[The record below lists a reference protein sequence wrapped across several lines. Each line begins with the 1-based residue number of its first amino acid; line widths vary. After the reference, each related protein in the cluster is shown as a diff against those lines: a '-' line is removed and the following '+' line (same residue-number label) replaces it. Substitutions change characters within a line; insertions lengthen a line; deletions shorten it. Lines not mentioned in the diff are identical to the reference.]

1 MPAKTISK
9 RKPIKPRWVIS
20 ESGEAVAVLIDID
33 EYREMQRQLGEVATR
48 AEENSPEALDLLK
61 KAEADI
67 KAGRL
72 TRHADVV
79 KAVRK
84 RRHQHD

>member
-9 RKPIKPRWVIS
+9 RKPIKPRRVVS
-20 ESGEAVAVLIDID
+20 ESGKVVAVIIDID
-33 EYREMQRQLGEVATR
+33 EYQELQRQLGEAPTP
-48 AEENSPEALDLLK
+48 AEENSPEALELLK

-67 KAGRL
+67 KAGQL

>member
-1 MPAKTISK
+1 MPAKTIS
-9 RKPIKPRWVIS
+9 RHKPIKPRWVIS

-33 EYREMQRQLGEVATR
+33 EYREMQRRLGEVATHE
-48 AEENSPEALDLLK
+48 EENSPEALDLLK

-67 KAGRL
+67 KAERL
-72 TRHADVV
+72 TRRTEAV

-84 RRHQHD
+84 R

>member
-33 EYREMQRQLGEVATR
+33 EYRELQRRLGEVVTR
-48 AEENSPEALDLLK
+48 EEENSPEALDLLK

-79 KAVRK
+79 KTVRK

>member
-9 RKPIKPRWVIS
+9 RKPIKPRRVIS
-20 ESGEAVAVLIDID
+20 ESGKVVAVLIDID
-33 EYREMQRQLGEVATR
+33 DYREMQRQLGEAETR

-72 TRHADVV
+72 TRHQALI
-79 KAVRK
+79 
-84 RRHQHD
+84 RRLNSRQ